1 MLDPT
6 VHQATG
12 LMAMARQHGAKL
24 MAMVS
29 HGDERIE
36 LPLLWQLCI
45 ALSEFGYPVT
55 VLDATASETESNP
68 GLEQMLNASYWHESS
83 EAQLWTVVPSA
94 LGLQSLCAS
103 SLGQRASLRKLGQVM
118 PGDGAVIV
126 YCNAEWLTAL
136 IGNSHVAPLLAV
148 SSMKT
153 SLMTSYL
160 ALKRLL
166 KNGDLEPTVV
176 NLAQDERA
184 VAASLG
190 ECARNFLGY
199 EVKPIRIATPS
210 FDNRPNGELQR
221 LALRMLENALFL
233 SKSTTSDASPV
244 GALRNAG
251 FVSQG
256 IGSH

>member
-12 LMAMARQHGAKL
+12 LMALAAQHGAKL

-29 HGDERIE
+29 HGDERVE

-55 VLDATASETESNP
+55 VLDATACETDSNP
-68 GLEQMLNASYWHESS
+68 GLEQMLAAAYWHEFSD
-83 EAQLWTVVPSA
+83 AQVWTVIPSA
-94 LGLQSLCAS
+94 LGLQSLCAAS
-103 SLGQRASLRKLGQVM
+103 SGRQASLGKLGHVM
-118 PGDGAVIV
+118 PRDGAVIL
-126 YCNAEWLTAL
+126 YCNAEWLTTL
-136 IGNSHVAPLLAV
+136 LGDSHVAPLLAV

-153 SLMTSYL
+153 SLLTSYL

-166 KNGDLEPTVV
+166 KNGGLEPTVV
-176 NLAQDERA
+176 NLAHDERA

-210 FDNRPNGELQR
+210 FDNRPNAEVQR
-221 LALRMLENALFL
+221 LALRMLENGLAL
-233 SKSTTSDASPV
+233 SSPEAVNRVDASKYP
-244 GALRNAG
+244 AFAH
-251 FVSQG
+251 QG
-256 IGSH
+256 LGSH